1 MKKKLL
7 PLLIAAA
14 VIVAAYLQPFVR
26 ISADDFGVALRVRDS
41 VHEKYTPI
49 VIWEW

>member
-14 VIVAAYLQPFVR
+14 VIVAAVLQPFVR
-26 ISADDFGVALRVRDS
+26 VSVDDFGVALRYRDS